1 MSEIKDQRPRFST
14 SLKGNTSRRGP
25 LSGVRVV
32 DFTENMAGPFGTMI
46 LGDQGA
52 DVVKVESPS
61 GDVIRHSGSGS
72 HAMASYFANLNRSK
86 RSLSIDLHRPESRP
100 VLASLFDSADVVVHS
115 FRPSAARRLG
125 LDVAS
130 VTKGRPHLIHAS
142 IVGFGTT
149 GPYAERPVYDHVI
162 QALSGMADFQ
172 RANSH
177 DDPHMVR
184 HGVIDKSTGYVL
196 AQSLCAALVQRFAT
210 GLGTNLEISMLDVA
224 VSLLWPDA
232 MMDRTALKPELRRP
246 AVALTF
252 RLTPT
257 ADGFVSLIVIKQ
269 AQWDGLIAGL
279 DMKGVTYEELGTTPS
294 TSSMTPGEILS
305 AARAV
310 IATLTS
316 EEVVRRLS
324 ENDVPCAEVLTLDQ
338 MIVHPQIIANETLVE
353 YDHPLIGP
361 IRQPRAVPKFT
372 SMSDVE
378 LVPAPGLGNDSKE
391 ILIELGLNGTTIDE
405 LIASGVVVVG
415 RTT

>member
-1 MSEIKDQRPRFST
+1 VSDFTDQRPSPST
-14 SLKGNTSRRGP
+14 SRPGDTSSRGP
-25 LSGVRVV
+25 LRGIRVV

-52 DVVKVESPS
+52 DVIKVESPS

-130 VTKGRPHLIHAS
+130 VTTGRPRLIHAS

-172 RANSH
+172 RANAR

-196 AQSLCAALVQRFAT
+196 AQSVCAALIERFGT
-210 GLGTNLEISMLDVA
+210 GRGTNLEISMLDVA
-224 VSLLWPDA
+224 VSLMWPDA
-232 MMDRTALKPELRRP
+232 MMNRTALKPELRRP

-269 AQWDGLIAGL
+269 TQWDGLITAL

-294 TSSMTPGEILS
+294 ASSMTPGEILS

-310 IATLTS
+310 IGTLTS

-324 ENDVPCAEVLTLDQ
+324 DNDVPCAQVLTLDE
-338 MIVHPQIIANETLVE
+338 MIVHPQIIANETLIE

-361 IRQPRAVPKFT
+361 IRQPRAIPQFT
-372 SMSDVE
+372 SMSSAE
-378 LVPAPGLGNDSKE
+378 LVPAPGLGDDSKE
-391 ILIELGLNGTTIDE
+391 ILNELGLDGSTIDE
-405 LIASGVVVVG
+405 LIASGTVVAG